1 MVVLSFPI
9 MNFSKSLHGHAEY
22 PIHSVLYLNYMQGSK
37 DSPHFHTRGK
47 GRLGKAKSEGTIFRP
62 SWPSEKIGL
71 LCFLIVLEK
80 NLSLYELVY
89 IDNSGM
95 VK

>member
-1 MVVLSFPI
+1 
-9 MNFSKSLHGHAEY
+9 
-22 PIHSVLYLNYMQGSK
+22 MQGNK
-37 DSPHFHTRGK
+37 DSPHFRTRGK
-47 GRLGKAKSEGTIFRP
+47 GQLGKAKSEGTIFRP

-89 IDNSGM
+89 IDNSAI
-95 VK
+95 VKYSEKNIPLNSKQSAFSSAHYY